1 MMLWT
6 TSQRLTHQVTHNRLT
21 ATQIL
26 QSVNVDVV
34 GKVQGKRRAT
44 LPAVIALQKG
54 ASIFKLLRVP
64 LTNVGVLDVKTR
76 MERARNE

>member
-6 TSQRLTHQVTHNRLT
+6 TSQRFSHEVTHNRLT

-34 GKVQGKRRAT
+34 GKVEGKKRAT
-44 LPAVIALQKG
+44 LPAVIALEKG
-54 ASIFKLLRVP
+54 ASVFQLLRVA
-64 LTNVGVLDVKTR
+64 LTNVDVLDVKTR
-76 MERARNE
+76 MERERNK

>member
-1 MMLWT
+1 
-6 TSQRLTHQVTHNRLT
+6 
-21 ATQIL
+21 
-26 QSVNVDVV
+26 VNVDVV